1 MDKITKTIFF
11 CKKVFVSTCLH
22 CCNAATPLNTIY
34 KHVMYVSIC
43 EYTEINVLFLGVG
56 LLWHH
61 ICVNVMIGLFYL
73 THRSKSVTNIKL
85 SSTTRVYFAPAL
97 PTSSNQNVHHIR
109 NLCPSLWCKT
119 TNFFFQFSTKFVFVR
134 VYLAILSEKK
144 YNVQHYLYDMHQD
157 LHTGLKYD
165 NMQPNLGS
173 Q

>member
-1 MDKITKTIFF
+1 MREFSLDLDKITKTIFF

-22 CCNAATPLNTIY
+22 CFNAATPLNTIY

-119 TNFFFQFSTKFVFVR
+119 TNFFFFSFLLNLCLFESTWPFC
-134 VYLAILSEKK
+134 LKK
-144 YNVQHYLYDMHQD
+144 NIMSNTIYMTCIKTSIQD
-157 LHTGLKYD
+157 
-165 NMQPNLGS
+165 
-173 Q
+173 